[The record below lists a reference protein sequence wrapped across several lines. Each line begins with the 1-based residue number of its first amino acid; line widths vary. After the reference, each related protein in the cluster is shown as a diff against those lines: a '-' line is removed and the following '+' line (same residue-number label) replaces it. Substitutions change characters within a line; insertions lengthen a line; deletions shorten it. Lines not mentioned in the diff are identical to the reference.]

1 MHEAASTTLLDKVTE
16 EEKLVA
22 ELELAGVRYLSR
34 QTAYQATGIR
44 PPASLMADLIRQ
56 PSARVRLAVIAVL
69 LSHPE
74 YAESIPAALMRLS
87 SPEQMTLRLLY
98 TAACLTQREY
108 ADRLRRFV
116 ADGGRWLPE
125 LFSGEL
131 GLPAEG
137 TPRERLAILGEAH
150 RRLTGTA
157 VNWAGTYRNVAERLL
172 RRWELERVW
181 SQ

>member
-1 MHEAASTTLLDKVTE
+1 MTATVRERDFEIAE

-22 ELELAGVRYLSR
+22 ALDLVGVRYLSR
-34 QTAYQATGIR
+34 QTLYQATGVR
-44 PPASLMADLIRQ
+44 PPASLLADLIRQ

-87 SPEQMTLRLLY
+87 PPEQLTLKLLY
-98 TAACLTQREY
+98 MAACLTQREN

-116 ADGGRWLPE
+116 ADGWRWLPE
-125 LFSGEL
+125 LFSAEL

-137 TPRERLAILGEAH
+137 TPHERLAILGEAH
-150 RRLTGTA
+150 WRLTGTA

-172 RRWELERVW
+172 RRWELEQVW
-181 SQ
+181 SR